1 MELLQVSGL
10 NKAYGPDT
18 VFDDVAFEM
27 RSGEKVGLI
36 GGNGAGKTT
45 LLRCILGEEVPDGGQ
60 VSLST
65 GATTGYVDQNTGAW
79 RQEGETATLYDELCV
94 AYRDVIGWQQEMR
107 RLEAAIAAE
116 RDEARLAAVMA
127 EYSAVT
133 ARFEGAGGYEYE
145 SNIRRVAYGLGF
157 SPEDLTRRPD
167 EFSGGQK
174 TRIGLARALIR
185 RPDFLFL
192 DEPTNHLDIEMVEW
206 LEDFLREYPGGVL
219 IISHDRYFLDS
230 VAERIL
236 ELEGGRID
244 SYRGGYTDYLE
255 QKNERREAM
264 SRAVAKQQA
273 YIAKTEEYIRT
284 YKAGIKSK
292 QARGRQSILSRLE
305 RLAMPKETAGF
316 DFFAFN
322 PPGECAERVAEAV
335 AVTAGYGR
343 EAILHDLSLLIR
355 NGEGVALVGPN
366 GAGKTTLL
374 KLFTG
379 DLYPTAGKIKLG
391 SRVKLGYFAQEHEG
405 LTASNRVLDEIM
417 REYAFSEE
425 RSRHYLGAFLFR
437 GDDVYKLV
445 GDLSGGEKARL
456 ALLKLMLTGANFL
469 VLDEPTN
476 HLDIDAREAVEEA
489 IMSFPGTFLTVSHDR
504 YFLDKV
510 ASKVLELKDGGLTE
524 YLGNYSDYRDRKAA
538 LAKEAQ
544 RLAEQAEAEESRRRK
559 NDLTASAKPGGGKYS
574 SPLRDQ
580 RERERTIARLEKE
593 ISGLEARL
601 EELEQQLNDPASHE
615 EPAASRKLSE
625 EYASQRE
632 ALDEKYGQ
640 WLELTEN

>member
-1 MELLQVSGL
+1 MAILQLAGL
-10 NKAYGPDT
+10 TKAYGPET
-18 VFDDVAFEM
+18 VFSDISFEL
-27 RSGEKVGLI
+27 RRGEKVGLI

-45 LLRCILGEEVPDGGQ
+45 LLRCILGEESADTGQ
-60 VSLST
+60 ISLSV

-79 RQEGETATLYDELCV
+79 RQDATEAATLYDELCV
-94 AYRDVIGWQQEMR
+94 AYRDVIDWQQEMR
-107 RLEAAIAAE
+107 RLEMVIATE
-116 RDEARLAAVMA
+116 QQPELLAAAMA
-127 EYSAVT
+127 AYAAVT

-145 SNIRRVAYGLGF
+145 SNVRRVAYGLGF
-157 SPEDLTRRPD
+157 STADLERHPD

-236 ELEGGRID
+236 ELEAGRVD
-244 SYRGGYTDYLE
+244 DYRGGYTDYLQ
-255 QKNERREAM
+255 QKAERREAQN
-264 SRAVAKQQA
+264 RAVAKQQA
-273 YIAKTEEYIRT
+273 YIARTEEYIRT
-284 YKAGIKSK
+284 YKAGIKSR

-305 RLAMPKETAGF
+305 RLAAPKETAGF
-316 DFFAFN
+316 DFFTFN

-335 AVTAGYGR
+335 AVTAGYGQD
-343 EAILHDLSLLIR
+343 AILRDLSLLVR
-355 NGEGVALVGPN
+355 QGEGVALVGAN

-374 KLFTG
+374 RLFTG
-379 DLYPTAGKIKLG
+379 ELTPTSGKIKLG

-405 LTASNRVLDEIM
+405 LQPGNRVLDEIM
-417 REYAFSEE
+417 HEYAFSEE

-437 GDDVYKLV
+437 GDDVFKIIR
-445 GDLSGGEKARL
+445 DLSGGEKARL

-489 IMSFPGTFLTVSHDR
+489 IMNFPGTFLTVSHDR

-510 ASKVLELKDGGLTE
+510 ANRVVDLRDGALIE
-524 YLGNYSDYRDRKAA
+524 YPGNYSYYPRPQSRSRQGSAA
-538 LAKEAQ
+538 TG
-544 RLAEQAEAEESRRRK
+544 R
-559 NDLTASAKPGGGKYS
+559 TAANG
-574 SPLRDQ
+574 RCQ
-580 RERERTIARLEKE
+580 
-593 ISGLEARL
+593 
-601 EELEQQLNDPASHE
+601 
-615 EPAASRKLSE
+615 PAAQ
-625 EYASQRE
+625 SQSAACRQG
-632 ALDEKYGQ
+632 DDR
-640 WLELTEN
+640 